1 MPAAIGA
8 LSADTLVGDVVIA
21 ESPTPLIRHAIACGC
36 PWVEG
41 KDMHAGQID
50 ALLDFFAGRDAADAA
65 PAAAGLQ
72 TVGR

>member
-1 MPAAIGA
+1 
-8 LSADTLVGDVVIA
+8 
-21 ESPTPLIRHAIACGC
+21 
-36 PWVEG
+36 
-41 KDMHAGQID
+41 MHAGQID